1 MDCSL
6 IVRDELA
13 ERYLLGQLN
22 PAEQEAYE
30 KHYFEC
36 ARCFGE
42 LRRLQA
48 LCDVL
53 RTDPPPA
60 RAPKEERVQNPW
72 WGWAVAGALAAS
84 VVVVALLRQSGAPEP
99 IAATPRAAEPAGPI
113 LSPGADAAAAPAI
126 TGTVD
131 PSAAVAPPEPVASSA
146 SRRME
151 VLARLARV
159 DPPRFSPGVLRGATD
174 EATASFQEGMKAY
187 VAGDYGAAIRSLRK
201 AARLDTERSDIAFF
215 LAASEL
221 LAGNTADAVG
231 EFVRTI
237 AMEDTPFLEEA
248 HFYLAKAYLAQGDA
262 DRARAELV
270 RVRSLQGERV
280 SEAGELLVQLESAG
294 SE

>member
-48 LCDVL
+48 IGDVL
-53 RTDPPPA
+53 RTAPPLAPVPKTKRA
-60 RAPKEERVQNPW
+60 RNPW
-72 WGWAVAGALAAS
+72 WGWAVGGALAAS
-84 VVVVALLRQSGAPEP
+84 LVVVALLRQSGAPEP
-99 IAATPRAAEPAGPI
+99 IAATPRTAVPVGPI
-113 LSPGADAAAAPAI
+113 LSAGADAAEAPAI

-131 PSAAVAPPEPVASSA
+131 PSVAAAPPALAAS

-159 DPPRFSPGVLRGATD
+159 DPPRYSPRVLRGASD
-174 EATASFQEGMKAY
+174 EAAASFQQGMKAY
-187 VAGDYGAAIRSLRK
+187 VAGDYGAAIPSLRK

-248 HFYLAKAYLAQGDA
+248 HFFLAKAYLAQGDA

-270 RVRSLQGERV
+270 RVRSLHGERD